1 MKNVMRI
8 HVTAVAGTGM
18 GSLAGLLKSLGHEV
32 SGSDVAFHPPMGPA
46 LRRWGIQ
53 LFEGFD
59 PGHLLTEAHGGE
71 PLDVVVV
78 GNVCRKDN
86 PEAVAAE
93 ELGIDRLHIA
103 DALRRFVLPGTSPLV
118 VAGTHGKTTT
128 SALCAHLLSQAGLEP
143 GYLVGGMPRSL
154 GQSFRASGKRRLSST
169 GNRAGLRRPPFVLE
183 GDEYDTAFWEKS
195 AKFLHYG
202 AEVAIVTSIEHD
214 HVDIYSTYDSYLEA
228 FEEFVATVP
237 ESGLLIAYAGDQ
249 EVVRVAEK
257 AACDVAYY
265 ALAGEPTHGKPP
277 HWLSA
282 PATETEDG
290 ITFDLFAGGVF
301 AGRFVSPLSGDH
313 NLRNVTAALA
323 AAAQGYGADLS
334 SLAVPLAHFEGVQRR
349 QELLGRPGGV
359 LLYDDF
365 AHHPTAVAETLRGL
379 SRRHQN
385 GRLFALF
392 EPRSATACR
401 DTHQEAYSRCFGS
414 AFHVMLAPLGRSG
427 LPEPERLSI
436 PRLVADLDE
445 NGIAAEGPLD
455 PAEMVER
462 VRALAAPGDVVV
474 LLSNGTFGGVGQLL
488 LDTLD
493 SPSSPSA
500 DH

>member
-1 MKNVMRI
+1 MRI

-46 LRRWGIQ
+46 LRRWGIR

-59 PGHLLTEAHGGE
+59 PGHLLPEAHGGQ
-71 PLDVVVV
+71 PLDAVVV

-86 PEAVAAE
+86 PEAVAAD
-93 ELGIDRLHIA
+93 ELGIERLHIA
-103 DALRRFVLPGTSPLV
+103 DALQRFVLSGTSPLV

-143 GYLVGGMPRSL
+143 GYLVGGIPRSL
-154 GQSFRASGKRRLSST
+154 GRSFQTPGKRRLSST
-169 GNRAGLRRPPFVLE
+169 NNRAGLRRPPFVLE

-195 AKFLHYG
+195 AKFMHYG
-202 AEVAIVTSIEHD
+202 AEVAIITSIEHD
-214 HVDIYSTYDSYLEA
+214 HVDIYSTFDSYLQA
-228 FEEFVATVP
+228 FERFSAALP
-237 ESGLLIAYAGDQ
+237 EDGLLIAYAGD
-249 EVVRVAEK
+249 EKVVQIAEK
-257 AACDVAYY
+257 AVCDVAYY
-265 ALAGEPTHGKPP
+265 ALAGEPTHGKAP
-277 HWLSA
+277 HWLAA
-282 PATETEDG
+282 PATETEEG
-290 ITFDLFAGGVF
+290 ISFDLFAGGVL

-349 QELLGRPGGV
+349 QELIGRPGGIF
-359 LLYDDF
+359 LYDDF

-379 SRRHQN
+379 SRRHRN

-401 DTHQEAYSRCFGS
+401 NTHQKSYAQSFGAAS
-414 AFHVMLAPLGRSG
+414 HVFLAPLGRSG
-427 LPEPERLSI
+427 LPESEQLSI
-436 PRLVADLDE
+436 SRLVEDL
-445 NGIAAEGPLD
+445 GRSGVTAEGPLE
-455 PAEMVER
+455 PTKMVDR
-462 VRALAAPGDVVV
+462 IRASAAPGDVVV

-488 LDTLD
+488 LEALE
-493 SPSSPSA
+493 SASSPA
-500 DH
+500 ED